1 MPVFNEEKTLSEII
15 DKVLKINWGIELEL
29 IIVNDCPTD
38 NSEKIIRKYLHDK
51 RIKLLSNIKN
61 IGKSQSVKR
70 GILASSGDIVGI
82 QDSDLEYNPNDLL
95 KILKLFQ
102 TKNLDVVYGNRFGK
116 NNKIIYYSNWI
127 GNRYL
132 SFFSNLFTYPRA
144 RLWAS
149 DMETCYKVVKGNI
162 IRDIAKDI
170 TSKTNFGFEPEVTAK
185 LSKYR
190 IKNEKNRHLR
200 YTQIPIDYYPRSIAQ
215 GKKMKG
221 ISDGFKALIE
231 IIKFNLF

>member
-1 MPVFNEEKTLSEII
+1 
-15 DKVLKINWGIELEL
+15 
-29 IIVNDCPTD
+29 
-38 NSEKIIRKYLHDK
+38 
-51 RIKLLSNIKN
+51 
-61 IGKSQSVKR
+61 
-70 GILASSGDIVGI
+70 
-82 QDSDLEYNPNDLL
+82 
-95 KILKLFQ
+95 
-102 TKNLDVVYGNRFGK
+102 
-116 NNKIIYYSNWI
+116 
-127 GNRYL
+127 
-132 SFFSNLFTYPRA
+132 
-144 RLWAS
+144 
-149 DMETCYKVVKGNI
+149 METCYKVVKGNI